1 MRWASLAIL
10 ASAAVSLSAADWPQF
25 RGPNA
30 SGVAPD
36 NSQIPAQIDL
46 STDLIWKTPVGAGHS
61 SPVIV
66 DGKLFLTAFE
76 DAKLWTLA
84 FDSTKG
90 SPLWKQEA
98 PHEKLEEH
106 HRRSS
111 PAVASAACDGR
122 RVVSFFGSCGLFC
135 YDTSGRLLWRLPLGP
150 FNDPQGAASSPIIAG
165 DRIVMVHDQD
175 NGSHMAAYRLS
186 DGSEIWRAE
195 RSAFRRNYGTPV
207 LWNNAGRTE
216 VVTAGSSL
224 ITGYDLSNGT
234 LVWSVVGCARVVSAT
249 PVVGADG
256 GLYVVNAG
264 GGGDLRGRNQP
275 AFGSLLESSDKN
287 ANGKLEKK
295 ELPKGPIAG
304 FIDQFDR
311 NADGALDEEEY
322 ESIRRIY
329 QSVRHVAMAIRPG
342 GKGDITDTHVAWTQD
357 RMIPRNASPVVYK
370 NHLFMVRDGGILT
383 SLNLSD
389 GSIAK
394 TGRLTDAGG
403 SYFSSPVAAGGRIY
417 LLNDRG
423 TLTTVAAEGDWK
435 QVGSTRFDE
444 ECFATPAIVDGR
456 IYVRTAKAMY
466 CLGRR

>member
-1 MRWASLAIL
+1 
-10 ASAAVSLSAADWPQF
+10 
-25 RGPNA
+25 
-30 SGVAPD
+30 
-36 NSQIPAQIDL
+36 
-46 STDLIWKTPVGAGHS
+46 
-61 SPVIV
+61 
-66 DGKLFLTAFE
+66 
-76 DAKLWTLA
+76 
-84 FDSTKG
+84 
-90 SPLWKQEA
+90 
-98 PHEKLEEH
+98 
-106 HRRSS
+106 
-111 PAVASAACDGR
+111 
-122 RVVSFFGSCGLFC
+122 
-135 YDTSGRLLWRLPLGP
+135 
-150 FNDPQGAASSPIIAG
+150 
-165 DRIVMVHDQD
+165 
-175 NGSHMAAYRLS
+175 
-186 DGSEIWRAE
+186 
-195 RSAFRRNYGTPV
+195 
-207 LWNNAGRTE
+207 
-216 VVTAGSSL
+216 
-224 ITGYDLSNGT
+224 
-234 LVWSVVGCARVVSAT
+234 
-249 PVVGADG
+249 
-256 GLYVVNAG
+256 
-264 GGGDLRGRNQP
+264 
-275 AFGSLLESSDKN
+275 
-287 ANGKLEKK
+287 
-295 ELPKGPIAG
+295 
-304 FIDQFDR
+304 
-311 NADGALDEEEY
+311 LDEEEY